1 VLKEE
6 IHIRKV
12 QGNVPF
18 QEVVTRRKQQVN
30 VERDDDQ
37 IS

>member
-1 VLKEE
+1 
-6 IHIRKV
+6 V
-12 QGNVPF
+12 QENVPF
-18 QEVVTRRKQQVN
+18 QEVVTRREQQVN